1 MIWTIAYR
9 ELRNLFL
16 SPLAWIV
23 LAIAQ
28 VIFALIFSSVVADY
42 GADQSAQASGITAYI
57 LQPMFGLVP
66 FVLVIVVPLLT
77 MRLIAEERRN
87 HTLVLLVSAPISMTE
102 IVLGKFFGVLLYL
115 LILSVLIIVMALS
128 LLVGGAL
135 DFGLLLSSLLG
146 LVLMLSSFTAIGV
159 FMSTLTKS
167 PTLAAIGSF
176 GVLFLLWMFAL
187 SSNIWGDNVLSYLS
201 IIEHYVPFIQGLFNT
216 RDLIYFLTVTAVFL
230 VFSVRRLNMDRLG
243 A

>member
-23 LAIAQ
+23 LGIAQ
-28 VIFALIFSSVVADY
+28 VIFGMIFSSVMSDY
-42 GADQSAQASGITAYI
+42 GTSKGEQVSGITAYI
-57 LQPMFGLVP
+57 LQPMFGLAP

-87 HTLVLLVSAPISMTE
+87 HTLVLLVSAPISMAE
-102 IVLGKFFGVLLYL
+102 IVLGKFLGVLLYL
-115 LILSVLIIVMALS
+115 LILSALLIVMALS
-128 LLVGGAL
+128 LLFGGTL
-135 DFGLLLSSLLG
+135 DFGLLFSSLLG
-146 LVLMLSSFTAIGV
+146 LVLLLCSFTAIGI

-176 GVLFLLWMFAL
+176 GMLFLLWMFAL
-187 SSNIWGDNVLSYLS
+187 SANIYGDNVLSYLS
-201 IIEHYVPFIQGLFNT
+201 IIEHYVPFIQGLFST
-216 RDLIYFLTVTAVFL
+216 RDLIYFLVITAVFL
-230 VFSVRRLNMDRLG
+230 VFSIRRLNMDRLG